1 MDPSELDQML
11 DLDPTEEF
19 KFTVPK
25 DPYLSP
31 YFATDEQLKQLPP
44 VKIIVSILNL
54 NVYENFKLFFLLV
67 SAIGSMSGRLRHVSK
82 EVEKLGH
89 RCPA

>member
-19 KFTVPK
+19 RFTVPK

-31 YFATDEQLKQLPP
+31 YFATDDILKQLPP
-44 VKIIVSILNL
+44 VKIIVRRI
-54 NVYENFKLFFLLV
+54 
-67 SAIGSMSGRLRHVSK
+67 
-82 EVEKLGH
+82 
-89 RCPA
+89 